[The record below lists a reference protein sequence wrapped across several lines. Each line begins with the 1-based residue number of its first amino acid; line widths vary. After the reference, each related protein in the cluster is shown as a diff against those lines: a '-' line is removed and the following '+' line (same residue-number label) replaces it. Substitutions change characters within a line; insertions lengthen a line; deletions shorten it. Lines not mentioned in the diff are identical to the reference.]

1 MTWDRV
7 VDIDAHEDPQALAE
21 NRPRQTALGVTEA
34 TAPQI
39 TRDARLLATTD
50 DRFRPVLPRVQP
62 LLSRHRCRKR
72 IIGVAPHPF
81 THVGCAS
88 A

>member
-1 MTWDRV
+1 MTWGRV

-21 NRPRQTALGVTEA
+21 NRARQTALGVTEA

-39 TRDARLLATTD
+39 TRDARLLATMD
-50 DRFRPVLPRVQP
+50 DRFRPVLPRAQP
-62 LLSRHRCRKR
+62 LLSRRRCRKWT
-72 IIGVAPHPF
+72 IGVPPHSL